1 MTAARITL
9 VLASDNPHKLREFRR
24 LLAGLPLDVVA
35 PAQVLGAPLKVLED
49 GETFEENA
57 RKKGEAASAAT
68 FALTLADDSG
78 LEVAG
83 LGGRP
88 GVRSARFA
96 HERATDAENNE
107 ALLASLADVEGAGR
121 RARFRCVLALFD
133 PWAKPLESPRFAEG
147 RCEGVIAREPRG
159 GGGFGYDPLFLVDG
173 FGGRAMAELDDGE
186 KDLVSHRG
194 RAVANLLPLLSEI
207 VLARLEDVERVSDV
221 RPSLLPVSKRFS

>member
-1 MTAARITL
+1 VTAAGRITL

-24 LLAGLPLDVVA
+24 LLADLPVDVVA
-35 PAQVLGAPLKVLED
+35 PVEVLGAPLKVVED
-49 GETFEENA
+49 GESFEDNA

-78 LEVAG
+78 LEVIG

-107 ALLASLADVEGAGR
+107 ALLAALADVEGAGR

-133 PWAKPLESPRFAEG
+133 PWAPPHGSPLFAEG
-147 RCEGVIAREPRG
+147 RCEGIIAREARG
-159 GGGFGYDPLFLVDG
+159 AFGFGYDPLFLVDDH
-173 FGGRAMAELDDGE
+173 GGRTMAELDDAA
-186 KDLVSHRG
+186 KDSVGHRG
-194 RAVANLLPLLSEI
+194 RAVRGLLPRLREV
-207 VLARLEDVERVSDV
+207 VLARLHDVERVSDV
-221 RPSLLPVSKRFS
+221 RPSLLPTTKRS